1 MTSYL
6 GLQIEK
12 EDLLAA
18 LENEKQQVI
27 DDNKNLEK
35 DIQKKIQTEAKLLY
49 EKKCRRYFEQTKGI
63 VNPGWFNRLRNR
75 VVTSLFYTKIV
86 LKTRTSQ
93 G

>member
-18 LENEKQQVI
+18 LENQKQQVI

-49 EKKCRRYFEQTKGI
+49 EKKSAEDISNK
-63 VNPGWFNRLRNR
+63 LRALSTQDC
-75 VVTSLFYTKIV
+75 TSD
-86 LKTRTSQ
+86 
-93 G
+93 